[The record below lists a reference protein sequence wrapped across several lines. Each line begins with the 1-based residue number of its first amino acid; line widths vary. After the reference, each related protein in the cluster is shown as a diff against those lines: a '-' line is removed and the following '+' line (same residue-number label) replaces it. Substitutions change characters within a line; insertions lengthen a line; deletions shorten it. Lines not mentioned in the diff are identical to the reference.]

1 MEQNGDNKSSGA
13 IKPNL
18 SFEQGVNLVK
28 RLYKLQDV
36 VCLKEF
42 MSYDNQNLL
51 IEARRPD
58 SEPGSPLQKFVL
70 KLTNT
75 EDSKDFAFHE
85 QLNEILLLV
94 KGSGIQCCWPIK
106 NASGKDLML
115 EKLSFKHKD
124 TEEILQGEFLTR
136 IMTYIPGQF
145 IGGAPLLTAK
155 MCYEAGQLLGQ
166 LSTALQNYSG
176 DKSIFIKRAH
186 EYAWCLGNVSR
197 VGNLLHVLKDDSQR
211 KLIREVLDSFQEKV
225 TKREEKLTKGFIHGD
240 FNDYNILV
248 REQSSSSLCNGAGSG
263 DEKDVAGILDF
274 DDTMYS
280 SIVYD
285 IAIAIMYVMQCTNLE
300 RDPMESGGIMLAGY
314 LSKHALSGDEWE
326 ALYYCIAARFAQ
338 SLVMGL
344 YAHSQQPQNTYL
356 LSTQKVGWQ
365 VLFDLWGQEVD
376 DLYGQWRKIIKQ
388 YND

>member
-1 MEQNGDNKSSGA
+1 MNTLDMSNRYACSRCDKTFSRKYDMQRHEQNEHDTGEETSEDEDSDPSSQMQRVEES
-13 IKPNL
+13 N
-18 SFEQGVNLVK
+18 
-28 RLYKLQDV
+28 D
-36 VCLKEF
+36 
-42 MSYDNQNLL
+42 
-51 IEARRPD
+51 D
-58 SEPGSPLQKFVL
+58 SETS
-70 KLTNT
+70 
-75 EDSKDFAFHE
+75 D
-85 QLNEILLLV
+85 
-94 KGSGIQCCWPIK
+94 
-106 NASGKDLML
+106 
-115 EKLSFKHKD
+115 
-124 TEEILQGEFLTR
+124 
-136 IMTYIPGQF
+136 
-145 IGGAPLLTAK
+145 
-155 MCYEAGQLLGQ
+155 
-166 LSTALQNYSG
+166 YSG
-176 DKSIFIKRAH
+176 DKSMFIKRNH

-248 REQSSSSLCNGAGSG
+248 REQSSSSVCNGDGPG
-263 DEKDVAGILDF
+263 DNKDVAGILDF

-285 IAIAIMYVMQCTNLE
+285 IAIAIMYMMQCTNLE
-300 RDPMESGGIMLAGY
+300 RDPMESGGIVLAGY
-314 LSKHALSGDEWE
+314 LSKHALSGDDWE